1 MSIDITQPT
10 YNFFKKSDSP
20 ELQAIKQ
27 KAMSQGLLTTNIQK
41 PEGIKP
47 ANSINFGSIAQAAA
61 GPASALVGGILSGDL
76 SSGVGSALSGLGS
89 VASAIPGPWGA
100 AASAGLNLIGGL
112 TNRMFGAKF
121 NDQNIANVQAGIDAA
136 KSYQLD
142 SNISLDQLANEIATS
157 NQAMDFSNK
166 YIGTDGWFSNKVAK
180 KANALRKAQNNAFAW
195 QNSVQNNAVHN
206 ALINNNQQLQ
216 AQFAYGGNIKIKP
229 SKKGTFTAAAKKHNM
244 GVQEFASHV
253 LNNREN
259 YSSAMIKKANFARNA
274 AGWKHAFGG
283 DLMTNGASFNNGIY
297 YIDEGG
303 THEQN
308 PNQGVPMGVAQD
320 GTPNL
325 VEEGEV
331 IKVTDGQP
339 DYVFPHRLKLSINRL
354 KDYGIKS
361 KKALPI
367 SEVAMRVS
375 KESEERPN
383 DPISIAGREHF
394 LNMLIQD
401 TEEKRMQE
409 EQRKMRKAYNNMTP
423 SQQAEVLMAA
433 QQQQQ
438 QEAYNQELAQQEYG
452 QQQQQEGLPT
462 YSTQFAH
469 GGHVNLFEGTGDKP
483 QWLNGL
489 QSIVNNIVQGLNP
502 QDFVKTQYSKYP
514 GGPTAKYNS
523 NIYGDWNNFQF
534 NGEHLYNPQTKQY
547 ANIYNDPR
555 FKEWLKSDEGL
566 AYSKD
571 WWGNPK
577 NAQNYFLK
585 NKVAPTMDEL
595 LGKDGGIGLMYDAP
609 TGNSSAFSDAHRFG
623 MNALEYWYKK
633 LNPQKAEPKFG
644 DRYYTY
650 MLDEHGMPQTTLIP
664 NYEKW
669 SKDPSNNNWLYDPSK
684 TKTGV
689 VDGDTTYTDHYF
701 IQKPATQERI
711 ADEIAPIKR
720 RPEWLRYASGL
731 GLAAGTLTDFLGIT
745 NKPDY
750 SNFADINASLN
761 NNRIYQP
768 VGFNKTYN
776 YLPYT
781 PIDIQSVANQIEAQS
796 AGTQRAIINNSGANR
811 ASALAGILSNNY
823 NTIGNI
829 GNAIAQVNKENLQN
843 RIESVKQATTT
854 DQFNAQGQ
862 LEADKA
868 NQAALNAN
876 RWEYTKNLLAA
887 AEARQKIKDTADAAK
902 AANLSGL
909 LKFIGDLGYENMNRN
924 MMAGLIESGAPV
936 SDDVLKYWGYNTTK
950 NKNKQNG

>member
-1 MSIDITQPT
+1 MFDLSKIS
-10 YNFFKKSDSP
+10 YNLGPDSDA
-20 ELQAIKQ
+20 LKQ
-27 KAMSQGLLTTNIQK
+27 KAMSEGLKATNIK
-41 PEGIKP
+41 VPNAKT
-47 ANSINFGSIAQAAA
+47 NLNFENITQTIA
-61 GPASALVGGILSGDL
+61 GPIGTLGGNLLSGGL
-76 SSGVGSALSGLGS
+76 SSGLGS
-89 VASAIPGPWGA
+89 TINGLSSIANAIPGVGA
-100 AASAGLNLIGGL
+100 YISGGLGLLGGL
-112 TNRMFGAKF
+112 TNKMFGAKF
-121 NDQNIANVQAGIDAA
+121 NEQNIANVQSGIDAA

-142 SNISLDQLANEIATS
+142 SNMSLNQLANTIASS
-157 NQAMDFSNK
+157 NQAMDFTNK

-180 KANALRKAQNNAFAW
+180 KANALREAQDNAFAW
-195 QNSVQNNAVHN
+195 QNNVQNNAVHN
-206 ALINNNQQLQ
+206 TLVNNNQQLQ

-339 DYVFPHRLKLSINRL
+339 DYVFPHRLKLSVNRL

-409 EQRKMRKAYNNMTP
+409 EQRKMRQAYNNMTP
-423 SQQAEVLMAA
+423 QQQAEVLQAA
-433 QQQQQ
+433 QQQQEQ
-438 QEAYNQELAQQEYG
+438 QAYEQNLAQQEEM
-452 QQQQQEGLPT
+452 QQQQQEQMQEQPPT
-462 YSTQFAH
+462 YSAEFAH
-469 GGHVNLFEGTGDKP
+469 GGALNLFGGPGEKSQSLHGIWNVVG
-483 QWLNGL
+483 NAL
-489 QSIVNNIVQGLNP
+489 QSLNP
-502 QDFVKTQYSKYP
+502 QEFVKTQYSKYP
-514 GGPTAKYNS
+514 GGPTARYNPD
-523 NIYGDWNNFQF
+523 IYGDWTNFQF

-555 FKEWLKSDEGL
+555 FKEWLRSDEGL
-566 AYSKD
+566 AYAKD

-595 LGKDGGIGLMYDAP
+595 LGKENSMGLMYDGP

-623 MNALEYWYKK
+623 MDALGYWYKK

-650 MLDEHGMPQTTLIP
+650 MLDEHGMPQTTLIKD
-664 NYEKW
+664 YSVW
-669 SKDPSNNNWLYDPSK
+669 SKDPNNNNWLYDPSK

-689 VDGDTTYTDHYF
+689 VEGDTTYTDHYF
-701 IQKPATQERI
+701 IQKPTTQDKASPEV
-711 ADEIAPIKR
+711 APIER

-731 GLAAGTLTDFLGIT
+731 GLAAGTLTDALGIT

-750 SNFADINASLN
+750 SNFANLNAALA

-781 PIDIQSVANQIEAQS
+781 PLDVQSLANQIEAQS
-796 AGTQRAIINNSGANR
+796 ASAQRAIVDNSGANR

-843 RIESVKQATTT
+843 RIESVKQATST

-862 LEADKA
+862 LDADKA

-887 AEARQKIKDTADAAK
+887 AEAKQKIKDTAEAAK
-902 AANLSGL
+902 AANISGL

-936 SDDVLKYWGYNTTK
+936 SNDVLKYWGYNTIK
-950 NKNKQNG
+950 SKNKQKE